1 MAGDT
6 FLQRLRQEA
15 GQPFKNG
22 VITGDSPVH
31 GLCPF
36 GGWNCFSKS
45 SSRSGTPERPVRRL
59 CGVWR
64 CRCPPSGWRPFC
76 SRSLLGMNGTGQKQN
91 CQSAGEY
98 HAMSK
103 KRAFHHLWNGKT
115 GMSLIQT
122 HLFRLSLFSS
132 AWDLHPFPDSVF
144 SGKIIPEQF
153 FCRKSLHAR
162 FGNDRFPPSSTG
174 RTKTKVK
181 GVLAQLVERFN
192 GIEEVSGSNPLCS
205 TK

>member
-1 MAGDT
+1 MPPG
-6 FLQRLRQEA
+6 
-15 GQPFKNG
+15 
-22 VITGDSPVH
+22 H
-31 GLCPF
+31 GLRPS
-36 GGWNCFSKS
+36 GGWNCSSKS
-45 SSRSGTPERPVRRL
+45 SSRSGMPERPVRRL
-59 CGVWR
+59 CGEWK
-64 CRCPPSGWRPFC
+64 CRCPPSGPA
-76 SRSLLGMNGTGQKQN
+76 NETGQGQN

-98 HAMSK
+98 HTMSK
-103 KRAFHHLWNGKT
+103 KRTFHHLWKGKT

-132 AWDLHPFPDSVF
+132 ACDLQPFPDSVF
-144 SGKIIPEQF
+144 SGKIIPGQF

-162 FGNDRFPPSSTG
+162 FGNDNFSPSSTG

>member
-1 MAGDT
+1 MASVLLAAGTASPNHPAD
-6 FLQRLRQEA
+6 QERQNA
-15 GQPFKNG
+15 QS
-22 VITGDSPVH
+22 GDSAGCGDAAVLRL
-31 GLCPF
+31 G
-36 GGWNCFSKS
+36 
-45 SSRSGTPERPVRRL
+45 RRP
-59 CGVWR
+59 
-64 CRCPPSGWRPFC
+64 SC

>member
-1 MAGDT
+1 MASVLLAAGTASPNHPAD
-6 FLQRLRQEA
+6 QERQNA
-15 GQPFKNG
+15 QS
-22 VITGDSPVH
+22 GDSAGCGDAAV
-31 GLCPF
+31 L
-36 GGWNCFSKS
+36 
-45 SSRSGTPERPVRRL
+45 RL
-59 CGVWR
+59 GR
-64 CRCPPSGWRPFC
+64 RPFC

-181 GVLAQLVERFN
+181 GVLAQLVERLVRN
-192 GIEEVSGSNPLCS
+192 EKVRGSNPLYS
-205 TK
+205 TIHLSFPLLFFIRE